1 MDKDMNEKPE
11 TGEEEESFAE
21 LFEKSYRQE
30 ERLKPG
36 QLVEARIIK
45 VSGDWVFLDT
55 GRKGEGVLD
64 RKELLDAEGNLTV
77 TEGDTVRAYFLGRQQ
92 NELRFTTRMGSG
104 PAGNA
109 QLEGAWANG
118 IPIEGYV
125 EKEVK
130 GGFEV
135 KVAGARAFCPFS
147 QMGLKRGGDPAQYVG
162 RHHLFLI
169 TTYGEGGRNVV
180 VSNRAVLEE
189 EARQRREALMESLQ
203 VGMRVR
209 GTVTSLRDFGA
220 FVDIGGVEGLIPI
233 AEAAWGRVKDIREV
247 LTAGQEVEV
256 VVKQIDWERN
266 RISFSLRETQ
276 TDPWEQVA
284 EKYPVGSVHPGRVSR
299 LAPFGAFVTLGEGI
313 DGLLHIGKLGGGK
326 RISHPREVLKE
337 GDTVDVIIEGIDREA
352 KRISLA
358 LAAIKQAEAE
368 AAAELDT
375 FRKAQ
380 AETSGRSMGSL
391 GDLLK
396 AKLSKEKK

>member
-1 MDKDMNEKPE
+1 MDKDQKERPE

-64 RKELLDAEGNLTV
+64 RKELLDADGNLTV
-77 TEGDTVRAYFLGRQQ
+77 VEGDTIRAYFLGSHQ
-92 NELRFTTRMGSG
+92 NELRFTTRVGSG

-109 QLEGAWANG
+109 QLEAAWANG
-118 IPIEGYV
+118 IPIEGHV

-135 KVAGARAFCPFS
+135 KVAGSRAFCPFS
-147 QMGLKRGGDPAQYVG
+147 QMGLRRGGDAAQYVG
-162 RHHLFLI
+162 RHLLFRI

-233 AEAAWGRVKDIREV
+233 AEAAWGRVKTISEV
-247 LTAGQEVEV
+247 LTTGQEVEV

-266 RISFSLRETQ
+266 RLSFSLRETQ
-276 TDPWEQVA
+276 ADPWEQVA
-284 EKYPVGSVHPGRVSR
+284 EKYPVGSVHAGRVSR

-326 RISHPREVLKE
+326 RISHPREVLRE
-337 GDTVDVIIEGIDREA
+337 GEAVDVIVEGVDREA

-380 AETSGRSMGSL
+380 AQTSGQSMGSL

-396 AKLSKEKK
+396 AKLDKEKK